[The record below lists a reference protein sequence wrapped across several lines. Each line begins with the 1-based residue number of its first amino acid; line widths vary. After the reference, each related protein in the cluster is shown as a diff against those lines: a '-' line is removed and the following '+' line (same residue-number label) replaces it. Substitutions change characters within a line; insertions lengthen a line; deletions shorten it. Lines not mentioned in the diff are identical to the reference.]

1 MKNTAYLLQAALVSL
16 WWLGLASSPAF
27 FSAFQFDDISATAF
41 WSFFAPDILLI
52 AMLSIG
58 RAYFH
63 NAVIEHLILGAFG
76 YATLYCCNATIL
88 TGSGYL
94 PSGLMILGLFYN
106 LFLCFHKHLF
116 RSSSSSLA
124 WNATKTLVQSLC
136 IWVLS
141 LAVIPAVLLEAF
153 GALAMPDF
161 GPKLIVGLL
170 LFLCCSAL
178 GITSAVFMVRD
189 GDGTP
194 LPLDQ
199 TNRLVVSGPYR
210 FVRNPMAIAGIGQG
224 IAIAITFWSLPILI
238 YSLLGVV
245 VWHFAVRP
253 FEERD
258 MLKRFGE
265 PYRQYQQEVM
275 CWWPTIRR

>member
-1 MKNTAYLLQAALVSL
+1 MKSTAYLLQAALVSL

-27 FSAFQFDDISATAF
+27 FSAFQFDGISSTAF
-41 WSFFAPDILLI
+41 WAFFAPDVLLI
-52 AMLSIG
+52 ALLSIG
-58 RAYFH
+58 RAYH
-63 NAVIEHLILGAFG
+63 NNPIVEHLILGAFG
-76 YATLYCCNATIL
+76 YATFYCCNAAIL
-88 TGSGYL
+88 TNSGYL
-94 PSGLMILGLFYN
+94 PTGLMLLGLFYN
-106 LFLCFHKHLF
+106 VFLSFHEHLF

-124 WNATKTLVQSLC
+124 WNAIKTLVQSLC
-136 IWVLS
+136 IWILS
-141 LAVIPAVLLEAF
+141 LAVIPAVLLDAF
-153 GALAMPDF
+153 NSLAVPDF
-161 GPKLIVGLL
+161 GPKLIAGSF
-170 LFLCCSAL
+170 LFLCFSTL
-178 GITSAVFMVRD
+178 GVASAVFMVRD

-199 TNRLVVSGPYR
+199 TNNLVVSGPYR

-224 IAIAITFWSLPILI
+224 ISIAIAFWSSPVLV

-245 VWHFAVRP
+245 VWHFVVRP

-265 PYRQYQQEVM
+265 PYRQYQLEVM